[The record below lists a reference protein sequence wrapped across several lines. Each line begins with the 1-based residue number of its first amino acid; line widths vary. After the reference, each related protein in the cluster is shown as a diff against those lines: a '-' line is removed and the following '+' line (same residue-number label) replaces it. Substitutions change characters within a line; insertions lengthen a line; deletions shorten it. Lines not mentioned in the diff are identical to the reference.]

1 MNGACTVCCGF
12 PITEEEVEELQ
23 YKCGEA
29 VAHKPEEGSH
39 PKRGRDES
47 KHSEVFPV
55 ERRIRR
61 ERERESMIIGEVSIL
76 E

>member
-1 MNGACTVCCGF
+1 MHCVLWVPDNQ
-12 PITEEEVEELQ
+12 EVEELQ
-23 YKCGEA
+23 YKCGDA
-29 VAHKPEEGSH
+29 AAHKPEVGSH
-39 PKRGRDES
+39 PKGGRIES
-47 KHSEVFPV
+47 KHSELFLE

>member
-1 MNGACTVCCGF
+1 MHCVCGC
-12 PITEEEVEELQ
+12 PITKEEVEELQ
-23 YKCGEA
+23 YKCGDA
-29 VAHKPEEGSH
+29 AAHKLEEGSH
-39 PKRGRDES
+39 PMRGRDES
-47 KHSEVFPV
+47 KHSEVFLV